1 MLTLFLVM
9 GFSGLSARLLFVQI
23 FQHDE
28 WEALAEKDYTRKTIE
43 PAERGVI
50 FDCDGEQLVHNRP
63 VRTVIAD
70 WYQLSDYRVLIR
82 GVAAS
87 RGVSVDEVTVE
98 YGVRK
103 PDLDKLFDD
112 YMDYIAAVAAPEL
125 EMPFDEVRGLLKFGE
140 RKEVVIASGL
150 SKADADRL
158 EARFSGA
165 GIRGVRLRDGVER
178 FYPGGQIM
186 AHVLGFVDRDQVGRE
201 GIERTF
207 DNVLAGEEGYR
218 YIQVDRRGREISAY
232 RGEEKPAKRGANIH
246 LTVDGDIQVIVEQEL
261 RAAMEEFRADGMMAV
276 LVDPFT
282 GDILALANTPAFDP
296 NTREGERK
304 NCLITDVFEP
314 GSTFKIIAA
323 AAALDTHKVSPR
335 TVINCSHGYFQ
346 EGKLSIRDHHPYG
359 DLTVGGVL
367 QKSSNIG
374 AFFLARMA
382 GMKTYY
388 DYISK
393 FGFGRRTGIE
403 LSAEARGVVRMN
415 GNLIDFSRLSYGYAV
430 NTTPL
435 QVAMAY
441 SAVANG
447 GNLMRPR
454 LLTKVVK
461 DDGTVL
467 RQTKPQILERAV
479 SSRTAAQLRTMLES
493 VVSEKGTAKL
503 AAIPGYHAAGKTG
516 TTKKLNMQTGRY
528 YDSRYVTSF
537 AGFAPAAD
545 PELVCVVVAD
555 NPRPRDDI
563 PAYGGTVAAPVF
575 SRIMRRVLAHRDVAP
590 TLPVEEEEKGELVS
604 AQ

>member
-9 GFSGLSARLLFVQI
+9 GFSGLSARLIFVQI

-28 WEALAEKDYTRKTIE
+28 WEARAEKDYTRKIIE
-43 PAERGVI
+43 PSERGVI

-70 WYQLSDYRVLIR
+70 WYQLNDYRVLIS

-87 RGVSVDEVTVE
+87 RGLSVDEVTEE

-103 PDLDKLFDD
+103 PDLDKLFAD

-125 EMPFDEVRGLLKFGE
+125 DMPFDELRALLKFGE
-140 RKEVVIASGL
+140 KKEVIIASGL

-158 EARFSGA
+158 EAKFSEA

-178 FYPGGQIM
+178 FYPGGEIM
-186 AHVLGFVDRDQVGRE
+186 AHVLGYVDREQDGRE
-201 GIERTF
+201 GVERTF
-207 DNVLAGEEGYR
+207 DSVLAGEEGFR
-218 YIQVDRRGREISAY
+218 NIQVDRRGREISAY
-232 RGEEKPAKRGANIH
+232 RGEEKHAQPGANIH
-246 LTVDGDIQVIVEQEL
+246 LTVDSDLQVIVEQEL
-261 RAAMEEFRADGMMAV
+261 RAAMEEFRADAMMAV
-276 LVDPFT
+276 LIDPFT

-296 NTREGERK
+296 NTRVGERK
-304 NCLITDVFEP
+304 NCLITDVYEP

-323 AAALDTHKVSPR
+323 AAALDSKAVSPR
-335 TVINCSHGYFQ
+335 DVIFCHNGYFR

-388 DYISK
+388 SYISK

-415 GNLIDFSRLSYGYAV
+415 GNLIDFSRLCYGYAV

-454 LLTKVVK
+454 LLAKVVK
-461 DDGTVL
+461 EDGTVL
-467 RQTKPQILERAV
+467 RQTKPQILERAI
-479 SSRTAAQLRTMLES
+479 SSQTASQLRTMLES
-493 VVSEKGTAKL
+493 VISEKGTAKL
-503 AAIPGYHAAGKTG
+503 AAIPGYPAAGKTG

-537 AGFAPAAD
+537 AGFAPATD
-545 PELVCVVVAD
+545 PEVVCVVVVD
-555 NPRPRDDI
+555 NPRPRNDV
-563 PAYGGTVAAPVF
+563 PAYGGTVAAPIF

-590 TLPVEEEEKGELVS
+590 TLPIDGDEESELVS
-604 AQ
+604 TQ